1 MNIPSPY
8 QEDLFRRLALRND
21 VDLHVIYHSRLG
33 QERRRIGWE
42 VTLKGYEYTF
52 LNHPK
57 PLTAAKYAIA
67 RRGQLHIVNGIWAL
81 PSFTIALI
89 ILATIA
95 SNPCFVYTE
104 ASDPTR
110 RRSAI
115 RLLVRN
121 GIGKFIARCPHVYA
135 LAVSSLAV
143 AQLKAMGFP
152 EERIYPFGYF
162 RECPPCGEFP
172 APSSGNKMVYVGQLI
187 QRKGVDILLE
197 AIAPLWHHYPDLSL
211 DIIGEG
217 PERRFVER
225 YIQEHPYARITLF
238 GPVSSAK
245 IFEAIAGHD
254 LLILP
259 SRFDGWGI
267 VVNEALA
274 LGVPVVASNACGAVD
289 LIVHGRNGY
298 VFKSGD
304 PSSLR
309 ACLIEFMSLDR
320 EEKARMRQ
328 SALRTSELIR
338 MDVIVEYLI
347 RCIRHAIGSES
358 RPEPPWELTE

>member
-8 QEDLFRRLALRND
+8 QEDLFRKLALRND
-21 VDLHVIYHSRLG
+21 VDLHVIYHSRIG

-42 VTLKGYEYTF
+42 ESLEGYKYTF

-57 PLTAAKYAIA
+57 PLTAVKWAIA
-67 RRGQLHIVNGIWAL
+67 RREQLHIINGIWAL
-81 PSFTIALI
+81 PSFTIALV

-104 ASDPTR
+104 ASNPTR

-121 GIGKFIARCPHVYA
+121 GIGTLIARCPHVYV

-143 AQLKAMGFP
+143 AQLKAIGFP

-162 RECPPCGEFP
+162 RECPPCNGLP
-172 APSSGNKMVYVGQLI
+172 ISSSGNKMVYVGQLI
-187 QRKGVDILLE
+187 QRKGLDILLE
-197 AIAPLWHHYPDLSL
+197 AMTPLWYRYPDLSL

-217 PERRFVER
+217 PERRVVER
-225 YIQEHPYARITLF
+225 YIQEHPYARITMF

-274 LGVPVVASNACGAVD
+274 LGIPVVVSSACGTAD
-289 LIVHGRNGY
+289 LILHGRNGY
-298 VFKSGD
+298 IFKSGD

-309 ACLIEFMSLDR
+309 ACLIEFMSLNQEER
-320 EEKARMRQ
+320 ERMRQ
-328 SALRTSELIR
+328 SALRTGELIR
-338 MDVIVEYLI
+338 MDVIVDYLI

-358 RPEPPWELTE
+358 RPEPPWRLTK